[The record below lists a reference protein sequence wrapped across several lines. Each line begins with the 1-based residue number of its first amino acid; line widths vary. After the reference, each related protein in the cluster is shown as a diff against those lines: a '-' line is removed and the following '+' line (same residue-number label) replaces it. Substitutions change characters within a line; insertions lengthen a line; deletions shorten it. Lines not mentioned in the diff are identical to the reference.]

1 MPGGYRNLSQ
11 TSDNIP
17 PTSQTPSP
25 FFPKFPIII
34 LPTKPWCHLTS
45 KAFFT
50 NIPLSFTLNLI
61 LESIYVDNTIEWNGL
76 NKSRLLKLLS
86 WSTKNITFQFNNKF
100 YKQLDGVAMGS
111 PIGPLL
117 ADVMINYV
125 IDKAIER
132 TPLDHKPKFFCRY
145 VDDCF
150 ATFTNTSSIEI
161 FLRNL
166 NSVHSQI
173 QFTKEV
179 ESHNSLAFLDVLI
192 EKTDKGIK
200 TSTYH
205 KPTRTGHLTKFSS
218 FSPLR
223 YKRNLVNSLL
233 HRSYSVCNSYSQI
246 DTEFR
251 FIKNTLLRNEYPSGF
266 IDKCIRQFL
275 NKKFAPRTPFIQ
287 KNPSKYFLFK
297 LPYLGNISHHVEKE
311 FKEFI
316 DKHLPD
322 TMLRFVH
329 VTKNL
334 KQQLHFKDPQPQ
346 LLRSNVVYRLSCSC
360 GSFYIGQTRR
370 NLVKRL
376 DEHQASLN
384 SEVCNHLQSNPNHR
398 VDFNNPQ
405 ILTSSPDK
413 SKLLILE
420 SLCIQQLKPN
430 LNLDSKSFPLRLFNT

>member
-1 MPGGYRNLSQ
+1 
-11 TSDNIP
+11 
-17 PTSQTPSP
+17 
-25 FFPKFPIII
+25 
-34 LPTKPWCHLTS
+34 
-45 KAFFT
+45 
-50 NIPLSFTLNLI
+50 
-61 LESIYVDNTIEWNGL
+61 
-76 NKSRLLKLLS
+76 
-86 WSTKNITFQFNNKF
+86 
-100 YKQLDGVAMGS
+100 MGS

-117 ADVMINYV
+117 ADVMMNYV

-132 TPLDHKPKFFCRY
+132 TPLDHQPKFFCGY

-233 HRSYSVCNSYSQI
+233 HRSYSICNSYSQI

-287 KNPSKYFLFK
+287 KKISKYFLFK

-311 FKEFI
+311 LKEFI
-316 DKHLPD
+316 DQHLPD

-346 LLRSNVVYRLSCSC
+346 L
-360 GSFYIGQTRR
+360 
-370 NLVKRL
+370 
-376 DEHQASLN
+376 
-384 SEVCNHLQSNPNHR
+384 
-398 VDFNNPQ
+398 
-405 ILTSSPDK
+405 
-413 SKLLILE
+413 
-420 SLCIQQLKPN
+420 
-430 LNLDSKSFPLRLFNT
+430 